1 MFEKV
6 LFKQQLEQLMQD
18 CTTTEFAER
27 TGFNRTYLS
36 KYLNLRLDRPPSP
49 DLLKSIAGPSVSYET
64 LMVTCGYLPAS
75 TFSVQNSVRIPILG
89 AVHAG
94 SPALAI
100 ENIEGYEV
108 VDASEISPS
117 HEYFYL
123 RVQGDSMI
131 NARIHHGDLVFV
143 RKQDDVA
150 SGDIAVVIIGNESA
164 VLKRVLK
171 KGNIIILQSENNA
184 YEPMVFTSEELEHI
198 HIIGKVIHVK
208 FKIP

>member
-1 MFEKV
+1 M
-6 LFKQQLEQLMQD
+6 
-18 CTTTEFAER
+18 
-27 TGFNRTYLS
+27 
-36 KYLNLRLDRPPSP
+36 
-49 DLLKSIAGPSVSYET
+49 
-64 LMVTCGYLPAS
+64 
-75 TFSVQNSVRIPILG
+75 RIPILG

-150 SGDIAVVIIGNESA
+150 SGDIAVVIIDNESA

-184 YEPMVFTSEELEHI
+184 YEPMVFTSAELDHI